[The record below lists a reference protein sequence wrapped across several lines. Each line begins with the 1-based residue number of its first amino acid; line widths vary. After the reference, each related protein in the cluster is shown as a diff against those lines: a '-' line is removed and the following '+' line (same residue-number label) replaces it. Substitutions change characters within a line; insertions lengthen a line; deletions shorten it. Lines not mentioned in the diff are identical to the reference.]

1 MGLNYA
7 GTEPPSDVLAI
18 QTSGTS
24 ILVSWVLSSDA
35 TGYIISYTGPGRS
48 GSVTV
53 SGGNYTLTGLLY
65 GATYTISIV
74 ATSQYLRSNVIVT
87 KRTLGE

>member
-24 ILVSWVLSSDA
+24 ILVSWRPSGDA
-35 TGYIISYTGPGRS
+35 TGYIISYTGAGRS

-74 ATSQYLRSNVIVT
+74 ATSQYLRSDAIVS
-87 KRTLGE
+87 KLTLGE